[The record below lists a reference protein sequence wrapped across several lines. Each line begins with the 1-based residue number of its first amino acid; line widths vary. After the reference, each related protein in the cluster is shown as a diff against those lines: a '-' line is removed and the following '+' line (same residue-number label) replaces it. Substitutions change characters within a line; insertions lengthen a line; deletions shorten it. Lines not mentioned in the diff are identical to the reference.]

1 MWWWD
6 GVRWVL
12 ANPAVM
18 APPPRGYSYVPPPYL
33 HPPPGAARVAPRGLR
48 VLLIV
53 MLAIA
58 AVLSGLMGL
67 VGTIAVTGGD
77 TGAVSISLW
86 VLFLG
91 IFGLSA
97 AGLVGVI
104 LRSAWG
110 RWVALAAG
118 IAASFTCIGAIIGI
132 PIIVAAARAA
142 VGKPA

>member
-1 MWWWD
+1 MTQEPPDPSIPRWSPDRMWWWD

-58 AVLSGLMGL
+58 AGM
-67 VGTIAVTGGD
+67 
-77 TGAVSISLW
+77 
-86 VLFLG
+86 
-91 IFGLSA
+91 
-97 AGLVGVI
+97 
-104 LRSAWG
+104 
-110 RWVALAAG
+110 ALLE
-118 IAASFTCIGAIIGI
+118 
-132 PIIVAAARAA
+132 PV
-142 VGKPA
+142 